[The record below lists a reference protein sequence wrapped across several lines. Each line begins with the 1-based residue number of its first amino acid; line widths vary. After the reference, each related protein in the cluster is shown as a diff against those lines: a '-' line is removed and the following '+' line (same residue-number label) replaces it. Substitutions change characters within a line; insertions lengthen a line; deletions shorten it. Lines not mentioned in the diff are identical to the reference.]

1 MSRPPRDWSKLHAD
15 AARIALLE
23 ERRDRMQAFVKLVW
37 SRMADTGISWIGF
50 YEDTPGARDDER
62 LVLTAR
68 EPKPACSPI
77 GLHGACGQCLR
88 SGSVLIVRD
97 VRELG
102 ESYIACDPRDMSEIV
117 LPCRDSAGSVWG
129 VLDVDSHEIGAFSEA
144 DGAALG
150 YLLRLAGVAL

>member
-1 MSRPPRDWSKLHAD
+1 MSRPSRDWSLLHAD

-23 ERRDRMQAFVKLVW
+23 ERRDRMQAFVELVW
-37 SRMADTGISWIGF
+37 NRMAHTGISWIGF
-50 YEDTPGARDDER
+50 YEDTPGAPDDER

-88 SGSVLIVRD
+88 SGRVLVARD

-102 ESYIACDPRDMSEIV
+102 PSYIACDPRDLSEIV

-129 VLDVDSHEIGAFSEA
+129 VLDLDSHEIGAFSEA